1 MLTTA
6 KHARGPRFES
16 GRVPETF
23 SLKFLSHYFKFY
35 SPLNIAIFDK
45 KGKKRTRNPEGTSYS
60 VLNIYKFAN
69 FFYHLSIGRRGGD
82 RSMRARQA
90 EGPGFAPARRI
101 RHFYFFVAIF
111 FRLSFKSSIQVF
123 FSGFSSKL
131 NHFLLGLCYVSV
143 RSR

>member
-69 FFYHLSIGRRGGD
+69 FFYQLSIGWRGGD
-82 RSMRARQA
+82 PSMGAKHGVSSA
-90 EGPGFAPARRI
+90 FAPARLRV
-101 RHFYFFVAIF
+101 FLIF
-111 FRLSFKSSIQVF
+111 FFKFIYLF
-123 FSGFSSKL
+123 FCQKS
-131 NHFLLGLCYVSV
+131 
-143 RSR
+143 